1 MTLTKQWEP
10 DCVFC
15 QITPDKKILQ
25 NELAFCVLDIHP
37 VTPGHSL
44 IIPNRHFA
52 DYFDITPAELE
63 AVQDLACL
71 RRKQLLESDPAILG
85 FNIGSNCG
93 AAAGQRIFHTHI
105 HLIPRRKGD
114 GLYSNNE

>member
-1 MTLTKQWEP
+1 M
-10 DCVFC
+10 
-15 QITPDKKILQ
+15 
-25 NELAFCVLDIHP
+25 AFCVLDLYP

-44 IIPNRHFA
+44 IIPIRHFA

-63 AVQDLACL
+63 AVQTLACL
-71 RRKQLLESDPAILG
+71 RRKQLLEWDDAILG

-93 AAAGQRIFHTHI
+93 PAAGQRIFHTHI

-114 GLYSNNE
+114 GLYSNDKV